1 MLNRKMKSTYYT
13 MLFFKYIFLCFLT
26 LIFVGPFF
34 WLLSIS
40 FRGGGNIYSLSLIPE
55 NPTFKNFTETWTT
68 FKLYRPFI
76 NSIIVASVT
85 VFMNIML
92 CSLAAYPLAR
102 IEFPGRKI
110 IFFLILSTMM
120 IPFQLYMIPLLL
132 TCRNLGLDNHLLGI
146 ILPTSVG
153 AFGIFLIKQYYQ
165 TIPGDIEEAAWI
177 DGAGEFT
184 IWWQIMFPLTKPAI
198 ATLAIFVFVGNWS
211 SFLWPLVIIDSEEL
225 YTLPVAI
232 AKLSGAF
239 IDKTQYLAAG
249 SVIAI
254 TPVII
259 IFLFMQRYFISGISL
274 GAVKG

>member
-1 MLNRKMKSTYYT
+1 MRHSGKKSTYY
-13 MLFFKYIFLCFLT
+13 LFLTFKYILLCGLVV
-26 LIFVGPFF
+26 IFVGPFF

-40 FRGGGNIYSLSLIPE
+40 LRESGNIYSLRLIPE
-55 NPTFKNFTETWTT
+55 QATLRNFRETWTI
-68 FKLYRPFI
+68 FNLHRPFI
-76 NSIIVASVT
+76 NSVLVASAT
-85 VFMNIML
+85 VFLNILL

-102 IEFPGRKI
+102 LTFPGRQV

-132 TCRNLGLDNHLLGI
+132 TCRKIGLDNSLLGI
-146 ILPTSVG
+146 ILPSGVG
-153 AFGIFLIKQYYQ
+153 AFGIFMIKQYYH
-165 TIPGDIEEAAWI
+165 TIPKDLEEAARI
-177 DGAGEFT
+177 DGAGEAG
-184 IWWQIMFPLTKPAI
+184 IWWQIMFPLTKPAL
-198 ATLAIFVFVGNWS
+198 ATLAIFIFVANWS
-211 SFLWPLVIIDSEEL
+211 SFLWPLIILDNEEL

-249 SVIAI
+249 SIIAI

-259 IFLFMQRYFISGISL
+259 FFLLLQRYFIGGITI